1 MPTIETR
8 MDVDA
13 PPGLVFDLSQ
23 DYRLR
28 KQWDPFV
35 AAIRSHSI
43 SGVPVV
49 GGRVWVKARNGL
61 EMTVEYVTVDRPHRV
76 AVRMV
81 SHSALFARFAG
92 SWSFEPRERG
102 GTKVVFRY
110 GFETR
115 WR

>member
-35 AAIRSHSI
+35 AAIRAHSI
-43 SGVPVV
+43 SGVPGL

-81 SHSALFARFAG
+81 SHSALFAPVAG
-92 SWSFEPRERG
+92 RCALAPR
-102 GTKVVFRY
+102 
-110 GFETR
+110 
-115 WR
+115 